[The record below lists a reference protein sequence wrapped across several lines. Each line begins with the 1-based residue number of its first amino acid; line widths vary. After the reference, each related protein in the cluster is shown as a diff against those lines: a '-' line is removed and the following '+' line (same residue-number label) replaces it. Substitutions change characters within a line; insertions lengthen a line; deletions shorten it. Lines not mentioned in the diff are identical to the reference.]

1 MSSGQCKQFQQQ
13 SQCVYGVHIMR
24 VVYSSKRLLM
34 QALVADCFYRVTI
47 PYRKANAQGIFN
59 AVVYLNKQ
67 TSVGTA
73 SSRKFTFSGVTI
85 LHCQQGF
92 Q

>member
-47 PYRKANAQGIFN
+47 PYRKAYAQGIFN
-59 AVVYLNKQ
+59 SVVYLNKRLLVQ
-67 TSVGTA
+67 PLVV
-73 SSRKFTFSGVTI
+73 SSPS
-85 LHCQQGF
+85 LE
-92 Q
+92 

>member
-47 PYRKANAQGIFN
+47 PCRKANAQGIFN

-67 TSVGTA
+67 TA
-73 SSRKFTFSGVTI
+73 SSRKSTFSRVTI
-85 LHCQQGF
+85 LHCQQDF